1 MTEIL
6 APPLA
11 SATGPEPGFAALL
24 ESQKGVL
31 YKVAYVY
38 CRDPEDR
45 RDLIQEMAFQLWRAW
60 GRFDGR
66 SSAATWTWRVAT
78 NVAIS
83 FRRHEGRRI
92 RDTLPI
98 ELGLEVA
105 DGGFD
110 ADDRHSRILR
120 ALIDDLDELSRALI
134 LLYLE
139 GYDHAEI
146 AEILGTSPSNVG
158 TRLGRIRNKL
168 KTQANLQGDGPND

>member
-1 MTEIL
+1 MTEIRTQTS
-6 APPLA
+6 A
-11 SATGPEPGFAALL
+11 SAAGPAPRFAELL
-24 ESQKGVL
+24 ESQKATL

-66 SSAATWTWRVAT
+66 SSLATWTWRVAT

-83 FRRHEGRRI
+83 FRRREGRRL

-105 DGGFD
+105 DGDFD
-110 ADDRHSRILR
+110 DPGGRVLR

-146 AEILGTSPSNVG
+146 ARILGTTPSNVG

-168 KTQANLQGDGPND
+168 KTQANPQGDGPR